1 MDGETPLSRAE
12 VEHGIEH
19 DIIDAL
25 PTRRVHK
32 PIGAWEL
39 ANVRLMAKAQPFD
52 GLMA

>member
-19 DIIDAL
+19 DILDPL
-25 PTRRVHK
+25 PTRRIIK

-39 ANVRLMAKAQPFD
+39 ANVRLMAKATPFD
-52 GLMA
+52 GLLA